1 MIYKNLE
8 FLLIVKYDI
17 WMIKLRIKEMI
28 KFILFLVFEDILI
41 NCVNKFNYDSINFE
55 FVISNIFLYL
65 LLVIFF
71 YIYFKLDNGV
81 FCYF

>member
-1 MIYKNLE
+1 MIYKILE
-8 FLLIVKYDI
+8 FKLIVKYDI

-28 KFILFLVFEDILI
+28 KFILFLVFVDILI

-65 LLVIFF
+65 F
-71 YIYFKLDNGV
+71 
-81 FCYF
+81 

>member
-1 MIYKNLE
+1 MIYKILE

-28 KFILFLVFEDILI
+28 KFILFLVFVDILI

-65 LLVIFF
+65 F
-71 YIYFKLDNGV
+71 
-81 FCYF
+81 

>member
-1 MIYKNLE
+1 MIYKILE

-17 WMIKLRIKEMI
+17 WMIKLRIREMI
-28 KFILFLVFEDILI
+28 KFILFLVFENILI

-65 LLVIFF
+65 F
-71 YIYFKLDNGV
+71 
-81 FCYF
+81 

>member
-1 MIYKNLE
+1 MIYKILE

-28 KFILFLVFEDILI
+28 KFILFLVFENILI
-41 NCVNKFNYDSINFE
+41 KCVNKFNYDSINFE

-65 LLVIFF
+65 F
-71 YIYFKLDNGV
+71 
-81 FCYF
+81 

>member
-17 WMIKLRIKEMI
+17 WMIKLRIREMI
-28 KFILFLVFEDILI
+28 KFILFLVFVDILI

-55 FVISNIFLYL
+55 FVISKIFLYL
-65 LLVIFF
+65 F
-71 YIYFKLDNGV
+71 
-81 FCYF
+81 

>member
-28 KFILFLVFEDILI
+28 KFILFLVFENILI
-41 NCVNKFNYDSINFE
+41 KCVNKFNYDSINFE

-65 LLVIFF
+65 F
-71 YIYFKLDNGV
+71 
-81 FCYF
+81 

>member
-17 WMIKLRIKEMI
+17 WMIKLRIREMI
-28 KFILFLVFEDILI
+28 KFILFLVFENILI

-65 LLVIFF
+65 F
-71 YIYFKLDNGV
+71 
-81 FCYF
+81 